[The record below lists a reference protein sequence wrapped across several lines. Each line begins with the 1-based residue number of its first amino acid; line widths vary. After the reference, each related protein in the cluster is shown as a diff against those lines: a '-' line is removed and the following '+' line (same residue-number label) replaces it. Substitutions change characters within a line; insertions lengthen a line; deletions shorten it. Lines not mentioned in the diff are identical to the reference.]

1 MIKVAIAGNIACGK
15 SEVEKIVINLG
26 YKVVDTDKINH
37 TILSEDISAIEEIK
51 QVFSF
56 DDILDENG
64 NISREK
70 LAKVVFTSDE
80 KKQLLEDILHKRI
93 FKKVNEF
100 FEENKNEKIVFVSIP
115 LLFESKQEKTF
126 DRIIFISA
134 DERIRLERLIKRN
147 NYSEDYAKIRINS
160 QEKEDEKIK
169 KSDCIIYNNSDLNNL
184 KQQVENC
191 ISKLIRP

>member
-93 FKKVNEF
+93 FEKVNEF

>member
-70 LAKVVFTSDE
+70 LGKVVFISDE

-93 FKKVNEF
+93 FEKVNEF

-126 DRIIFISA
+126 DKIIFISA
-134 DERIRLERLIKRN
+134 DERIRLKRLIKRN